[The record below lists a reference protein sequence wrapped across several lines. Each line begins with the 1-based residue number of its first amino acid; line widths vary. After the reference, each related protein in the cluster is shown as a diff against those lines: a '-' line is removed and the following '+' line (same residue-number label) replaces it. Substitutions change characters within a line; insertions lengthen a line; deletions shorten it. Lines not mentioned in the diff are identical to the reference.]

1 MLKEYYYSFRELYST
16 CDKVFGISEVHE
28 SNTGPS
34 RICTHCFTR
43 YSKKTKCLFNACA
56 QLGTAKVLNLVKK
69 VSKDIPKSFYSNPR
83 LLTSLLDALVKCDDL
98 AYAESRTRCNQF
110 DKMPRKRKF

>member
-1 MLKEYYYSFRELYST
+1 
-16 CDKVFGISEVHE
+16 
-28 SNTGPS
+28 
-34 RICTHCFTR
+34 
-43 YSKKTKCLFNACA
+43 
-56 QLGTAKVLNLVKK
+56 VKK